1 MFSKFKGLF
10 STDVGI
16 DLGTANCLVYV
27 KDRGIV
33 LREPS
38 VVAIEEGSK
47 RVLAVGGD
55 LAQAYL
61 NAEYIEDV
69 AKIYT
74 LAKSIGTP
82 VELNTL

>member
-1 MFSKFKGLF
+1 MLKNIPLLPTRISSIIYTCFPSSFSKFKGLF

-16 DLGTANCLVYV
+16 DLEMANCLVYM

-47 RVLAVGGD
+47 RVLAVGD
-55 LAQAYL
+55 
-61 NAEYIEDV
+61 E
-69 AKIYT
+69 AKRK
-74 LAKSIGTP
+74 LWR
-82 VELNTL
+82 

>member
-33 LREPS
+33 FREPS

-47 RVLAVGGD
+47 PCSPWATRPIGNCGGND
-55 LAQAYL
+55 DRKRK
-61 NAEYIEDV
+61 NAGRS
-69 AKIYT
+69 T
-74 LAKSIGTP
+74 L
-82 VELNTL
+82 